1 MANVVA
7 AAAAFTACVAGG
19 AVLSERREEKIK
31 FLSALCDFNADY
43 IKEIGFARGKISDL
57 LLKNYRSEKFNLLI
71 ASYGKKDFDE
81 QAEKIISRLKIGE
94 ISSDVKGYFKRIGK
108 TDAITSEKEA
118 ARYAEIFS
126 SALKKSEEIDGKYK
140 VIYKK
145 LGVIAGL
152 AAFVIAI

>member
-71 ASYGKKDFDE
+71 ASYGKKDFD
-81 QAEKIISRLKIGE
+81 
-94 ISSDVKGYFKRIGK
+94 
-108 TDAITSEKEA
+108 
-118 ARYAEIFS
+118 
-126 SALKKSEEIDGKYK
+126 
-140 VIYKK
+140 
-145 LGVIAGL
+145 
-152 AAFVIAI
+152 